1 MAQNNI
7 GFYEEPKNGNGIIRA
22 RTTLQIRSWD
32 MPRTQKAL
40 EGFNTEIG
48 KAEFP
53 GVYILF
59 AKNRVYVGEAK
70 SLYNRLKTHMTTPDD
85 KVKDWQRVLIVNDGR
100 PATQS
105 DFNDTVVR
113 RALEIYLVRLL
124 RANKYVVVSQG
135 EPQIL
140 NSFQKHTVDSL
151 TVELNTLLKKKSIIT
166 KVLEEHGQEEVFR
179 DELKKILQKSGKNV
193 TKWGAYEI
201 EIDGSKAFIRPGSPK
216 PKGWQITF
224 RDIFL
229 NALNKGDGF
238 LLVSRNGVLLIPLAE
253 VQKVIKDKNAYNQNT
268 IDIWIVFGDEKITLS
283 YKDETIDVTKYK
295 LIGTK

>member
-59 AKNRVYVGEAK
+59 AKNKVYVGEAK

-100 PATQS
+100 PAAQS

-140 NSFQKHTVDSL
+140 NSFQKHIVDSL
-151 TVELNTLLKKKSIIT
+151 TVELNTLIKKKSIIT

-201 EIDGSKAFIRPGSPK
+201 EIDGSKAFIRPGSLK

-295 LIGTK
+295 LVSGI

>member
-1 MAQNNI
+1 MNQNNI
-7 GFYEEPKNGNGIIRA
+7 GFYEEPRNANGIIRS

-59 AKNRVYVGEAK
+59 AKNRVSVGEAK

-166 KVLEEHGQEEVFR
+166 KV
-179 DELKKILQKSGKNV
+179 
-193 TKWGAYEI
+193 
-201 EIDGSKAFIRPGSPK
+201 
-216 PKGWQITF
+216 
-224 RDIFL
+224 
-229 NALNKGDGF
+229 
-238 LLVSRNGVLLIPLAE
+238 
-253 VQKVIKDKNAYNQNT
+253 
-268 IDIWIVFGDEKITLS
+268 
-283 YKDETIDVTKYK
+283 
-295 LIGTK
+295 